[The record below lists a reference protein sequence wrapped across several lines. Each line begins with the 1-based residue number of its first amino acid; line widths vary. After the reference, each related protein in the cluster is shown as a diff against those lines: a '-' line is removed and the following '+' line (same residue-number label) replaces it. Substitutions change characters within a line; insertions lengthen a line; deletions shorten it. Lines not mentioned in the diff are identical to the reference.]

1 MEPPHFLLLET
12 GDSFPYRSSLQLH
25 SFLFSIADLGSRGR
39 TRRDSH
45 PLREIGP
52 IIPAVIPCFFI
63 GAHRIKI

>member
-1 MEPPHFLLLET
+1 MENGFLQQPNEHFSCIK
-12 GDSFPYRSSLQLH
+12 G
-25 SFLFSIADLGSRGR
+25 FSKSDLGSRGR

-45 PLREIGP
+45 PLREISP